1 MMPIFPAM
9 LTALPLWIAQ
19 LPLRVGVAMVFWKS
33 GLTKVVT
40 SEAGTLPAWPPALA
54 AGVVDLFAEEYRLP
68 LLPAEWAAPLA
79 AGMELACAAL
89 LILGLGARLSA
100 AALLA
105 VTLTIQLFVYPGNWA
120 EHLLWGGALLLI
132 VIRGAGPLA
141 LDQLIARR

>member
-1 MMPIFPAM
+1 MMPLSAA

-19 LPLRVGVAMVFWKS
+19 LPLRLGVALVFWKS
-33 GLTKVVT
+33 GLTKVLT
-40 SEAGTLPAWPPALA
+40 NEAGTLPVWPPTLA

-68 LLPAEWAAPLA
+68 LLPADWAAPLA
-79 AGMELACAAL
+79 AGVELAAAAL
-89 LILGLGARLSA
+89 LILGLASRLSA

-105 VTLTIQLFVYPGNWA
+105 VTLTIQLLVFPGNWA

-132 VIRGAGPLA
+132 IIRGAGPLA